1 MSRKLTQKEFLER
14 FKEVH
19 GDKYDYSL
27 VEYVNNSTKVKI
39 ICKKDG
45 HGIFEQNPDSHS
57 RGQGCPDCGLIQRKE
72 KRKLGFNEFVE
83 RSNVIHGNFYG
94 YEKVEYVNN
103 TTNVIIICPKHGEY
117 LQKPVKHLIGRGCP
131 DCGIIKRVNSTRKT
145 TEHFIEDSKLI
156 HGNEY
161 DYSHVKYVNSATII
175 KIICKKDGHG
185 VFTQTPS
192 NHLRGQ
198 GCPVCG
204 RIKSNFTRTK
214 STGYFIKQSKEV
226 HPDKN
231 YGYEKVI
238 YIESNKKVIIVC
250 PEHGDFSKTPHN
262 HLRGQGCPIC
272 GELEGAEKRTYT
284 NDEFVELSN
293 LKHNNFYG
301 YEKVEYNKSE
311 IEVIIVCPVHGD
323 FPQLPNNH
331 LQGKGC
337 PKCTN
342 KREGRLAIILN
353 EIGVVHRNHRI
364 NNRFFDFY
372 LPDYNLIIERDGEQH
387 YFNTFRFRGK
397 RKKSIE
403 EHHQNDIE
411 KTKLAKSKSHK
422 ICRIPYWLSEEDER
436 KEIQNIL
443 NGQPTYPDVPDL
455 EHEKTKPLP
464 N

>member
-1 MSRKLTQKEFLER
+1 MRKLTQKEVLER
-14 FKEVH
+14 FKKVH
-19 GDKYDYSL
+19 ADEYDYSH
-27 VEYVNNSTKVKI
+27 VEYVNNYTKVKI

-72 KRKLGFNEFVE
+72 KRKLGFDEFVE
-83 RSNVIHGNFYG
+83 RSNVLHGNFYG

-103 TTNVIIICPKHGEY
+103 VTNVIIICPKHGEFP
-117 LQKPVKHLIGRGCP
+117 QKPVKHLIGRGCP
-131 DCGIIKRVNSTRKT
+131 DCGKIKQSNSSRKT
-145 TEHFIEDSKLI
+145 TEKFIEEAKLE
-156 HGNEY
+156 HGDEY
-161 DYSHVKYVNSATII
+161 DYSLVEYVDDRTIV
-175 KIICKKDGHG
+175 KIICRKDGHG
-185 VFTQTPS
+185 IFEQTP
-192 NHLRGQ
+192 NGHLGGRGCQ
-198 GCPVCG
+198 KCG
-204 RIKSNFTRTK
+204 FIKISISKLK
-214 STGYFIKQSKEV
+214 STEDFIKQAKEI

-231 YGYEKVI
+231 YGYDKVD
-238 YIESNKKVIIVC
+238 YKDGRENVIIVC
-250 PEHGDFSKTPHN
+250 PVHGDFSKTPKN
-262 HLRGQGCPIC
+262 HLKGQGCPIC

-284 NDEFVELSN
+284 YDEFVELSN

-342 KREGRLAIILN
+342 KREGRIAIILN

-364 NNRFFDFY
+364 SNPFFDFY
-372 LPDYNLIIERDGEQH
+372 LPEYNLIIERDGEQH
-387 YFNTFRFRGK
+387 YFNAFRFRSK

-403 EHHQNDIE
+403 EHHQIDIE
-411 KTKLAKSKSHK
+411 KTNLAKSKGHK
-422 ICRIPYWLSEEDER
+422 ICRIPYWLSEEDEK

-455 EHEKTKPLP
+455 EQAKTKPLP